1 MANWSKASYIG
12 GKKGGP
18 GFTDPA
24 GVKGN
29 KGIPSG
35 PKPGCVN
42 PDRKGGS
49 LIVAPGKKGD
59 KGLECCKAKA
69 APSAAPRD

>member
-1 MANWSKASYIG
+1 MGSWSKASYIG

-18 GFTDPA
+18 GFSDPA
-24 GVKGN
+24 GVRGN

-42 PDRKGGS
+42 PERKGGS
-49 LIVAPGKKGD
+49 MIDAPGKKGN
-59 KGLECCKAKA
+59 KGLDSIKAKA
-69 APSAAPRD
+69 TPSAAPRD